1 MILDIPS
8 LRVFAAVVEQG
19 SFAAAAGDVHR
30 SQPAITQRIQKL
42 ETLIGK
48 SLFSREGRSKRLT
61 EDGLKLYDYA
71 RRILALHDE
80 ACEAMSPTALSGDVR
95 LGTPDDATET
105 ILPML
110 LKKFSAAYPNVRVI
124 IHVAR
129 SAFLMQAL
137 KQGEIDMAVST
148 SDEPT
153 VPRRILRS
161 VPTVWIGAGDY
172 RLDSGLPLPLVLHD
186 EPSLYR
192 RLAIE
197 ALERRAIPYKVNF
210 ISPSLAGIRSA
221 VRAGLGITVRST
233 EMLGPEFRVL
243 PSGEG
248 LPDLPEVPF
257 YLYASSFRSNPVARR
272 MLETTGQPVPS
283 DVEVVGRFR

>member
-1 MILDIPS
+1 MVLDIPS
-8 LRVFAAVVEQG
+8 LRVFAAIVEQG
-19 SFAAAAGDVHR
+19 SFAAAADGVHR
-30 SQPAITQRIQKL
+30 SQPAITQRVQKL
-42 ETLIGK
+42 ETAIGK
-48 SLFSREGRSKRLT
+48 ALFLKDGRSKRLT
-61 EDGLKLYDYA
+61 DDGLKLYEYA

-110 LKKFSAAYPNVRVI
+110 LKKFSATYPNVRVI

-129 SAFLMQAL
+129 SAFLMQAM

-148 SDEPT
+148 SNEPS

-161 VPTVWIGAGDY
+161 VPTVWVGAGDF
-172 RLDSGLPLPLVLHD
+172 RLDAGLPLPLVLHD

-192 RLAIE
+192 RLAVE
-197 ALERRAIPYKVNF
+197 ALEQRGIPYKVNF

-233 EMLGPEFRVL
+233 EMLGTDFRVL

-248 LPDLPEVPF
+248 LPELPEVPF

-272 MLETTGQPVPS
+272 MLESTGQPVPGDADLS
-283 DVEVVGRFR
+283 SAL